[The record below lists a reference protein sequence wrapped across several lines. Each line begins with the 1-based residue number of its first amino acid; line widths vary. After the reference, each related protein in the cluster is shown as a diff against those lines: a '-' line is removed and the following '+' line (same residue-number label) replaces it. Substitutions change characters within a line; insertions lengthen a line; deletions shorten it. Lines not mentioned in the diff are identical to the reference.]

1 MRNANSENAIR
12 RGFNTS
18 PKAKAAFDA
27 AKSREEKTYGEV
39 LLMGDCPRPVAV
51 CEIFGEREH

>member
-1 MRNANSENAIR
+1 VRNANSENAIR
-12 RGFNTS
+12 RAFNTS

-27 AKSREEKTYGEV
+27 AKSREEKTYSEV

-51 CEIFGEREH
+51 CAIFGEREH